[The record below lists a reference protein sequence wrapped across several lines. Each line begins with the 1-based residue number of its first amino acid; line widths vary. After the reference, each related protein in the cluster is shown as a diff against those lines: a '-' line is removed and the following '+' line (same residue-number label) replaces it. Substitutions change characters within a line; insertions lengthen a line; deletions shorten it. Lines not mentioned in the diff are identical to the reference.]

1 MQLAPGSPWSNVR
14 VMAAGAD
21 QGPGPVLVREGG
33 APYAPGPREDPFE
46 ALFELM
52 EVVEALCPE
61 WPVRKPDTRPGNF
74 LL

>member
-1 MQLAPGSPWSNVR
+1 MSSSQKPGGVE
-14 VMAAGAD
+14 GFE
-21 QGPGPVLVREGG
+21 PVLVREGG
-33 APYAPGPREDPFE
+33 ARYEPGPREDPFE

-61 WPVRKPDTRPGNF
+61 WRVRKPDTRPGIIF

>member
-1 MQLAPGSPWSNVR
+1 MSSSQKPVP
-14 VMAAGAD
+14 AD
-21 QGPGPVLVREGG
+21 RSAEAVLVREGG
-33 APYAPGPREDPFE
+33 SPYVPVPQGDPFV

-61 WPVRKPDTRPGNF
+61 WPVRRPDTRKRVF

>member
-1 MQLAPGSPWSNVR
+1 MISSQKP
-14 VMAAGAD
+14 AGAD
-21 QGPGPVLVREGG
+21 HVPEPVLVGEGG
-33 APYAPGPREDPFE
+33 VPYAPGHEDPFV

-61 WPVRKPDTRPGNF
+61 WPVREPDTRPGTF